1 MSNKPQEPVHLT
13 FDGATAPQPP
23 RPAEA
28 AALALEIARRSS
40 AEEAAAAA
48 EAERRAFADTEPAF
62 LDTVTP
68 DTE

>member
-1 MSNKPQEPVHLT
+1 MSNTPEEPIHLT
-13 FDGATAPQPP
+13 FDGAGAPQQP

-28 AALALEIARRSS
+28 AAIALELARRSS

-68 DTE
+68 DSD